1 MTLFNTAF
9 LFPGQGSQVVG
20 MGVGL
25 AASYQPAKHVF
36 DEVNDALDED
46 LFKIMA
52 NGPDDLIRMTRNA
65 QPALFATSMA
75 ALRVLESQLGEPVS
89 DKNAVCAGHSLGE
102 YSALAAA
109 GSLQIGGAA
118 KLLRQRGDAMQ
129 EAVPVGDGAM
139 AAILGGD
146 EDQISAILSASKDV
160 GLVEIAND
168 NAPGQIVISGAA
180 DAVDKA
186 IDEARAA
193 GLRRVIKLPVSA
205 PFHCGLMAPAAE
217 VMREAL
223 AASQIKD
230 AKIPVF
236 CNVTAAAETSADNLR
251 DNLVTQVTARV
262 RWRESLIAM
271 QASGCKR
278 YIELGTGKVLSG
290 LVKRSLKDVRIANL
304 DGPGD
309 LDTVLAEL

>member
-1 MTLFNTAF
+1 
-9 LFPGQGSQVVG
+9 
-20 MGVGL
+20 
-25 AASYQPAKHVF
+25 
-36 DEVNDALDED
+36 
-46 LFKIMA
+46 
-52 NGPDDLIRMTRNA
+52 
-65 QPALFATSMA
+65 
-75 ALRVLESQLGEPVS
+75 
-89 DKNAVCAGHSLGE
+89 
-102 YSALAAA
+102 LAAA

-186 IDEARAA
+186 IDDARAA